1 MALNTVQDIIDAKK
15 QVIDLVKYSSSGGTT
30 FNSTWLHGPGA
41 GIAPPVYGFGSGYA
55 CDSNTFGNIPRL
67 SATLSNRVAKL
78 EFSNAFIGTLILV
91 DRLWSCSGM
100 GFAAGTYTVNTPG
113 ALPARAGNG
122 LGVEAC
128 IEHYVNT
135 GTASGALTLN
145 YLNHLGAAKSG
156 ILTSVASSAATTR
169 LQFIPLA
176 EGDQGISQVTS
187 VVTSNTWT
195 SGTFGI
201 TLMKRLLEVPLNVS
215 GGVVE
220 LDWSETG
227 LVEIPNDACLS
238 LVIFNGTTGNP
249 NIYGTLTL
257 IDA

>member
-15 QVIDLVKYSSSGGTT
+15 QVIDLVKYGTASGT
-30 FNSTWLHGPGA
+30 FLNSTWVNTPRAGATPPLYTAGA
-41 GIAPPVYGFGSGYA
+41 GYT
-55 CDSNTFGNIPRL
+55 CDNNTVGNLFRL
-67 SATLSNRVAKL
+67 SATISNRVAKL
-78 EFSNAFIGTLILV
+78 EFSNTFQGTLILV

-100 GFAAGTYTVNTPG
+100 GFAAGTYTVTTPG
-113 ALPARAGNG
+113 ALPTRAGNG
-122 LGVEAC
+122 IGVEA
-128 IEHYVNT
+128 YVENFVAT
-135 GTASGALTLN
+135 GAASGSLTLN
-145 YLNHLGAAKSG
+145 YIDHLGAAKVGS
-156 ILTSVASSAATTR
+156 LATVANNAVITR
-169 LQFIPLA
+169 LQPIALA
-176 EGDQGISQVTS
+176 AGGQGISQVTS

-201 TLMKRLLEVPLNVS
+201 TLMKRLLEVPLSVA

-238 LVIFNGTTGNP
+238 MIIFNATSGAP